1 MRQLNFRHLLYFWQ
15 VAKTGHLTRAAQELN
30 VSQSALSIQ
39 IRELERFLGQSLF
52 ERAGKRLALTEFGAT
67 VLDYADGI
75 FGLGQELMASV
86 RAGEHRR
93 VQQLRVGAVAT
104 LSRNFL
110 ENLLRPLLVRSEVRL
125 VLESGTLDE
134 LLGRLQVHN
143 LDVVFSNRPVVAE
156 GGRPWRCVRIDR
168 QSVCLVGP
176 PRVRGRGFRLPA
188 DAVGARFVVP
198 GPSSDIRSQFDQWCE
213 RRRLSVEIAAEV
225 DDMAMLRLLAR
236 DTGAITVVPEVVVQD
251 ELRDGRL
258 ERYCAVPGVFEN
270 FYAVTAA
277 RRQPSP
283 LVQRLIDRSHP
294 AAAVDGEAAGAHSP
308 VRRRGA
314 GRRTAERS

>member
-1 MRQLNFRHLLYFWQ
+1 MRNLNFRHLLYFWE
-15 VAKTGHLTRAAQELN
+15 VAKVGHLTRAARQLR
-30 VSQSALSIQ
+30 VSQSALSAQ
-39 IRELERFLGQSLF
+39 IRQLEGYLGRPLFDRTGRSLV
-52 ERAGKRLALTEFGAT
+52 LTEFGTT

-86 RAGEHRR
+86 RGGEGQRI
-93 VQQLRVGAVAT
+93 QQLRVGAVAT

-110 ENLLRPLLVRSEVRL
+110 ENLIRPLLNRPGVRL
-125 VLESGTLDE
+125 SLESGSLEE

-156 GGRPWRCVRIDR
+156 VGKPWRCVRIDR

-176 PRVRGRGFRLPA
+176 RRPPANRFRFPA

-198 GPSSDIRSQFDQWCE
+198 GPSSDIRSQFDVSCE
-213 RRRLSVEIAAEV
+213 KHALRVDIAAEV

-236 DTGAITVVPEVVVQD
+236 DSGAITVLPEVVVQD

-258 ERYCAVPGVFEN
+258 QRYCAVPGVFEN
-270 FYAVTAA
+270 FYAITVV
-277 RRQPSP
+277 RHNPSP
-283 LVQRLIDRSHP
+283 IVQSMISRIQ
-294 AAAVDGEAAGAHSP
+294 AAKRA
-308 VRRRGA
+308 
-314 GRRTAERS
+314 